1 MTTQETIIK
10 KIEEERDSVKDKLDH
25 TENWLTM
32 SSSYQTGLLDAYN
45 LVLTILKLN
54 K

>member
-1 MTTQETIIK
+1 MDNRETIIK
-10 KIEEERDSVKDKLDH
+10 KIESERDSVKDKLD
-25 TENWLTM
+25 TTSNWLTM